1 MMGVIGMTDI
11 LTIVAQYGLAGIVI
25 YIMYELFKW
34 HTKEIVQPVREDINR
49 LTNAIDKLTDTI
61 NDLRSM
67 ITRMNSTMT
76 DIKEEIRF
84 ERDRERG

>member
-1 MMGVIGMTDI
+1 VNDI
-11 LTIVAQYGLAGIVI
+11 VTILAQYGLAGVAI

-34 HTKEIVQPVREDINR
+34 HTKEIVHPIREDIQK
-49 LTNAIDKLTDTI
+49 LTDAIDKLTDTI

-76 DIKEEIRF
+76 DIKEEIRY